1 MEKEQEMRLT
11 SLLSNV
17 IIKEVSQKLANQLLA
32 KFKEQ
37 TKDDEQTIMAMINKF
52 DQYKEGLEIPKRD
65 ITRYDYNTLKSLI
78 IGKEM
83 EKAAG
88 TAYTKLKKKWDRFR
102 DELPDEETGP
112 YRYEDSVLKSLVNK
126 FYDIYPYLPA
136 AQRDIMKYDYLTL
149 YEFIRQNYGKVL
161 NKALSTSLSKDP
173 DVTNPDTLLFY
184 IQSFIQNRDRVPRG
198 TKPVALMTFHEL
210 EQLVD
215 GTLSQGDEDA
225 AKYQEHTDDIDKIY
239 DQNNLIIFEPK
250 SKDQCVKLRNGKTW
264 CTSREGA
271 NNLYYNYRLGHER
284 TLYYFVDQDKPWSD
298 KNHAGVILVNPY
310 GKMALADGTNSGR
323 YSGHENIPWSEIEE
337 KIPKLK
343 GLENLFQPKPL
354 TQQEKDL
361 IDKVKYANV
370 GDNPME
376 SLGDEKTVEMWME
389 YHSKVLTDEQFAN
402 ITSDLQKK
410 YVALGFNLSGEQ
422 LKSASE
428 PVLNYYVNKKKDRL
442 KTISFESL
450 TAEDVE
456 LLSLPMMKKIKED
469 NKVKYAES
477 LITSGKGGK
486 QIKIKYPVDS
496 VSKYIKLY
504 GLEEFI
510 ESLPEDI
517 VFFEIDNTTPTNLNL
532 TLPKSFTRFKNLD
545 VFVGQN
551 TFNEFP
557 EILKNMKELMFISL
571 AQSPSIKE
579 IPEWI
584 ADLPNLMAITLY
596 GNGPDIKIAP
606 KVQQKWDDGELNI
619 LFDV

>member
-52 DQYKEGLEIPKRD
+52 DQYKEGLEISKRD

-161 NKALSTSLSKDP
+161 NKVLSTSLSKDP
-173 DVTNPDTLLFY
+173 NVTNPDTLLFY

-271 NNLYYNYRLGHER
+271 NNLYYNYRLGYER

-298 KNHAGVILVNPY
+298 KNHAGVILVDPY
-310 GKMALADGTNSGR
+310 GRMALADGTNSGR
-323 YSGHENIPWSEIEE
+323 YNGHQNIPWSEIEE

-361 IDKVKYANV
+361 INKVKHANV

-389 YHSKVLTDEQFAN
+389 YGSPRLTDIQFAN
-402 ITSDLQKK
+402 ITPDLQKK
-410 YVALGFNLSGEQ
+410 YVALGFDLSGGQ
-422 LKSASE
+422 LQNASE
-428 PVLNYYVNKKKDRL
+428 QVLAYYVNKKKEKLKNTPFDRL
-442 KTISFESL
+442 S
-450 TAEDVE
+450 AEDIE
-456 LLSLPMMKKIKED
+456 LLSTPIMRKIKEALKSKFAQSLV
-469 NKVKYAES
+469 NQTETGSKVE
-477 LITSGKGGK
+477 IE
-486 QIKIKYPVDS
+486 YPRDG
-496 VSKYIKLY
+496 VSKYIRLY
-504 GLEEFI
+504 GFDEFI
-510 ESLPEDI
+510 DNLPDSI
-517 VFFEIDNTTPTNLNL
+517 KVFEFVNSEASPINLEIP
-532 TLPKSFTRFKNLD
+532 PSFGKFKNLT
-545 VFVGQN
+545 
-551 TFNEFP
+551 TFFGRNCLNEVP
-557 EILKNMKELMFISL
+557 EALKDLKQLNFIAL
-571 AQSPSIKE
+571 PDNPNIDE

-584 ADLPNLMAITLY
+584 ADLPNLVALTFFG
-596 GNGPDIKIAP
+596 GNPNIKVGPR
-606 KVQQKWDDGELNI
+606 VQEKMDKEEIN
-619 LFDV
+619 VMY